1 MTKFRIWPL
10 LLTSVVVLPVHA
22 HGQVRASELATVS
35 QTIDGTVITVEYSR
49 PRTRGRSPV
58 YGTPIVAWGEV
69 WTPGANWA
77 TTLDVSNDVAINGHP
92 VSKGKYSVWMQVEQG
107 DWTVIFDPKAKQ
119 FHTQHPKPDSAQIRF
134 AVQPDSGTGPEVL
147 TWSFPDVSSNGTVL
161 QMAWAGRSVRL
172 AVDVPPS
179 HPRTLAAALAD
190 RYVGNYS
197 LKWIPRDSTAAKA
210 DSVPPPL
217 ETWKL
222 SYATDML
229 MLDWEVAADS
239 EAPYHAILVGIGND
253 AFYPLFLEEDGI
265 QDAAPNL
272 AAEFAV
278 ADGRATGFVIR
289 RKDDSIQAVGTRV
302 P

>member
-1 MTKFRIWPL
+1 MSDTRGWTL
-10 LLTSVVVLPVHA
+10 AAAGLMALTASA
-22 HGQVRASELATVS
+22 SAQVRASEFATIS
-35 QTIDGTVITVEYSR
+35 QTVDGTTITVEYSR

-92 VSKGKYSVWMQVEQG
+92 VPKGKYSVWMQVEQG
-107 DWTVIFDPKAKQ
+107 DWTVILDPKAKQ
-119 FHTQHPKPDSAQIRF
+119 FHTEHPKPDSSQVRF

-210 DSVPPPL
+210 DAVTPPL

-222 SYATDML
+222 SYTTDML

-253 AFYPLFLEEDGI
+253 AFYPLFIEEDGI

-278 ADGRATGFVIR
+278 ADGRARGFVIR
-289 RKDDSIQAVGTRV
+289 RKDDSIQAVGTRI

>member
-1 MTKFRIWPL
+1 MANARWWF
-10 LLTSVVVLPVHA
+10 LTFAVLAALPTGA
-22 HGQVRASELATVS
+22 EAQVRASEVASVS
-35 QTIDGTVITVEYSR
+35 QTVDGTVITVEYSR

-77 TTLDVSNDVAINGHP
+77 TTLDVSNDVAIDGHP
-92 VSKGKYSVWMQVEQG
+92 VPKGKYSVWMEVEQG
-107 DWTVIFDPKAKQ
+107 DWTVILDPKAKQ
-119 FHTQHPKPDSAQIRF
+119 FHTSHPKPDSTQVRF
-134 AVQPDSGTGPEVL
+134 SVRPDSGTGPEVL
-147 TWSFPDVSSNGTVL
+147 LWSFPDLSSNGAVL

-190 RYVGNYS
+190 RYLGNYS
-197 LKWIPRDSTAAKA
+197 LRWVPRDSTAAKA
-210 DSVPPPL
+210 DSAPPPL

-222 SYATDML
+222 SYAKDML

-239 EAPYHAILVGIGND
+239 EAPYHAILVGIGAD
-253 AFYPLFLEEDGI
+253 AFYPLFIEEGDML
-265 QDAAPNL
+265 DAAPNL